1 MIVNTE
7 NLPPVRDGDGNNT
20 LKYWEEL
27 WLNKGRRAETWST
40 KRTIAVAKELKPKTM
55 LEVGCGAGGLLK
67 PIKDLGIDVYGIDL
81 SWVAIYRMKER
92 HDINGVGLNVYD
104 LDKLDAKFDFIA
116 AHHIFEH
123 LIEDEKAL
131 RLCRDKLNKGG
142 TMLASVPNNR
152 SSPKEAKDHV
162 RMYDEKAFK
171 ELFIKVFGNCETSKI
186 GNHLFARSIWN

>member
-67 PIKDLGIDVYGIDL
+67 PIKDLGIDVY
-81 SWVAIYRMKER
+81 
-92 HDINGVGLNVYD
+92 
-104 LDKLDAKFDFIA
+104 
-116 AHHIFEH
+116 
-123 LIEDEKAL
+123 
-131 RLCRDKLNKGG
+131 
-142 TMLASVPNNR
+142 
-152 SSPKEAKDHV
+152 
-162 RMYDEKAFK
+162 
-171 ELFIKVFGNCETSKI
+171 
-186 GNHLFARSIWN
+186 